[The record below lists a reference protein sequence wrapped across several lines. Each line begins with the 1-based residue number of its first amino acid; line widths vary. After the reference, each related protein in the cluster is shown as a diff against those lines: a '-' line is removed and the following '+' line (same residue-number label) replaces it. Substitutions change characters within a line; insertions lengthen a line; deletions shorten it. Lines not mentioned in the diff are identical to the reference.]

1 MYTCIDDISSFCQ
14 TGNPEPKTQILTCT
28 CSPGLGDRLRGIM
41 MFLRAA
47 AASKRVLLIDIV
59 SPTDMRE
66 FFLPALID
74 WTVGL
79 LALPKPDFPW
89 KAGEGTT
96 GRPCSRATRRCCCLR
111 SISWYK
117 VTQQLGEEE
126 RDTKRCPAHTNTF
139 GLAGCSSAACADSPK
154 APRVWGND
162 LQCVVIELGFAI
174 MHRGV

>member
-47 AASKRVLLIDIV
+47 AASKRVLLIDIA

-89 KAGEGTT
+89 KAGEGDD
-96 GRPCSRATRRCCCLR
+96 REALFKSNAAL
-111 SISWYK
+111 
-117 VTQQLGEEE
+117 LL
-126 RDTKRCPAHTNTF
+126 PAQYLVVQ
-139 GLAGCSSAACADSPK
+139 GDSAAWGGRKRHKKVPSTHKHIWPGWLQLSSLCRQPK
-154 APRVWGND
+154 GT
-162 LQCVVIELGFAI
+162 
-174 MHRGV
+174 